1 MHFICDVER
10 LDGVLVDDPVLTFS
24 CKDTVPIM
32 MLLVDTPALGTVD
45 VVVAGE
51 LAEVCADNLR
61 RGGDT
66 VTCRGVVHNATVM
79 ATDVMYDAS
88 AGLAVFVTVG
98 S

>member
-61 RGGDT
+61 RGAT
-66 VTCRGVVHNATVM
+66 PSPAGVSCITPR
-79 ATDVMYDAS
+79 
-88 AGLAVFVTVG
+88 
-98 S
+98 

>member
-1 MHFICDVER
+1 M
-10 LDGVLVDDPVLTFS
+10 
-24 CKDTVPIM
+24 
-32 MLLVDTPALGTVD
+32 
-45 VVVAGE
+45 AGE

-66 VTCRGVVHNATVM
+66 VSCRGVVHNATVM